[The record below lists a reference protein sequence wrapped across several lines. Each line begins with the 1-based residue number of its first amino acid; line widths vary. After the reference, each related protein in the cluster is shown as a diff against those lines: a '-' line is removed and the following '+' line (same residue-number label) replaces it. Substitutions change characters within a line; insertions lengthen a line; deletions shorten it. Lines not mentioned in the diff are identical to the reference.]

1 MINSFENEIK
11 EKWGNTKAYT
21 EFTEKTKDYSKDRF
35 AEVNAGLEN
44 IFHDFAALLQSGIQ
58 PDSADAQALVKSLQE
73 YISAHYYDCT
83 DDILKGLGQMY
94 VADERFRHNIDKHA
108 AGTTDFVCKAI
119 TLYIQ

>member
-44 IFHDFAALLQSGIQ
+44 IFHDFAALLQSGIPVLTYSKELEQ
-58 PDSADAQALVKSLQE
+58 IKSLV
-73 YISAHYYDCT
+73 T
-83 DDILKGLGQMY
+83 DEFIEECKKQLMK
-94 VADERFRHNIDKHA
+94 
-108 AGTTDFVCKAI
+108 DFYGENVF
-119 TLYIQ
+119 